1 MNRYR
6 LTFDPNPKELARRD
20 TAGCHVALLWSRR
33 LGRAAVVL
41 HEDATGELVE
51 LDVREREN
59 PLELYQHPYAYLTSR
74 GHPGRRATSLQVV
87 RTRRGP
93 TGREATRQQLKE
105 VTTMA
110 KKEQEKRDIKK
121 DSRRDR

>member
-74 GHPGRRATSLQVV
+74 GHLGRRAPF

-93 TGREATRQQLKE
+93 AGRETTRQLKE